1 MSHSCTTSLNSVEHL
16 LHILI
21 MSGMSLC
28 QYACPV
34 RAVSCTLLKSEI
46 IGLPHSIHL
55 GNLSKFLTTGWATGS
70 AAVCLTLTYVFSA
83 NKDCFCW
90 LFLFFEPG
98 GLPLGITF
106 TPLHRNYMC
115 NQIGNQLILRYI
127 SELDPTQKPKDINQ
141 LLTCI
146 KTTRIFYRPILS
158 SFPTKSF
165 FKIFR

>member
-1 MSHSCTTSLNSVEHL
+1 
-16 LHILI
+16 
-21 MSGMSLC
+21 MSLC

-34 RAVSCTLLKSEI
+34 KAVSCTRLTSDI

-55 GNLSKFLTTGWATGS
+55 ANFSKFLTTGLATGS
-70 AAVCLTLTYVFSA
+70 SAVCLTLTAVFST

-115 NQIGNQLILRYI
+115 NQIGNQLI
-127 SELDPTQKPKDINQ
+127 
-141 LLTCI
+141 
-146 KTTRIFYRPILS
+146 F
-158 SFPTKSF
+158 
-165 FKIFR
+165 